1 MQIAKVMSKSE
12 ASCRL
17 LTLMIISFLL
27 CTTYL
32 LASVLILPRAKVI
45 HFSDSLQGW
54 SSPTTLQHI
63 VFGIASSEKSWPSRK
78 EYVRIWWRPEEMRG
92 CVFLERMPPNG
103 TLDQADTGSLPP
115 ICVSEDT
122 SSFRYTYRNGGLPS
136 AIRVARMVSETVALN
151 HTDVRWFV
159 FGDDDTLFFPEN
171 LVKTLSKY
179 DDGLWYYIGTN
190 SESFAQNKFFSYEMA
205 FGGAG
210 FAVSY
215 PLAKV
220 LASVLDS
227 CLARY
232 PHLFGSDGRI
242 QACLAELGI
251 SLTHEPGFH
260 QMDIRG
266 SMLGF
271 LTSHPLRPIVSLHH
285 WDAMDSI
292 FPKMERKDA
301 ILHLFQAVNIDSQR
315 VMQQTVCYDR
325 WFSWTI
331 SISWGYAVQ
340 IFPHHLSLP
349 EALRTLET
357 YQPWKKGASGIHE
370 LYDVDTLALHPDPCR
385 RPTVF
390 FLHSVSSA
398 TDGIRS
404 IYRNMTSE
412 NCTYNDP
419 RSPRKLEQII
429 VMSHKL
435 DLDQKQLLAPR
446 RQCCDVLPSAAG
458 NVMEIAVRECG
469 HEEWI
474 HMH

>member
-1 MQIAKVMSKSE
+1 MQIAKVLSKSE
-12 ASCRL
+12 ASRRL
-17 LTLMIISFLL
+17 LSLMIISFLL

-32 LASVLILPRAKVI
+32 LASFLILPRTKVI
-45 HFSDSLQGW
+45 HFSGSLQGW
-54 SSPTTLQHI
+54 SSPTTLQHV

-78 EYVRIWWRPEEMRG
+78 EYVRIWWMPEEMRG

-103 TLDQADTGSLPP
+103 TLDQADNGSLPP

-122 SSFRYTYRNGGLPS
+122 SRFRYTYRNGGLPS
-136 AIRVARMVSETVALN
+136 AIRVARVVSETVALN
-151 HTDVRWFV
+151 HPDVRWFV

-190 SESFAQNKFFSYEMA
+190 SESFAQNKQFSYEMA

-210 FAVSY
+210 FAISY

-285 WDAMDSI
+285 WDATDSI
-292 FPKMERKDA
+292 FPKMEPKDA
-301 ILHLFQAVNIDSQR
+301 MQHLFQAVNIDSQR

-331 SISWGYAVQ
+331 SVSWGYAVQ

-357 YQPWKKGASGIHE
+357 YQPWKKNGGIHE
-370 LYDVDTLALHPDPCR
+370 LYDVDTLSLHPDPCR

-390 FLHSVSSA
+390 FLDSVSSA

-404 IYRNMTSE
+404 VYRNMTSE
-412 NCTYNDP
+412 NCTFSDP
-419 RSPRKLEQII
+419 LSPRKLEQII

-469 HEEWI
+469 HEELI

>member
-1 MQIAKVMSKSE
+1 MQMAKLLSKSE
-12 ASCRL
+12 ASRRL
-17 LTLMIISFLL
+17 LTLMIISFVI

-32 LASVLILPRAKVI
+32 LASFLILPRTKVI
-45 HFSDSLQGW
+45 HFSGSLQGW
-54 SSPTTLQHI
+54 SSPTTLQHV
-63 VFGIASSEKSWPSRK
+63 VFGIASSEKSWLSRK

-103 TLDQADTGSLPP
+103 TLDQADSGSLPP

-122 SSFRYTYRNGGLPS
+122 SRFRYTYRNGGLPS
-136 AIRVARMVSETVALN
+136 AIRVARVVSETVALN
-151 HTDVRWFV
+151 HTNVRWFV

-210 FAVSY
+210 FAISY

-301 ILHLFQAVNIDSQR
+301 MQHLFQAVNIDSQR
-315 VMQQTVCYDR
+315 VMQQTVCYDQ
-325 WFSWTI
+325 S
-331 SISWGYAVQ
+331 
-340 IFPHHLSLP
+340 
-349 EALRTLET
+349 
-357 YQPWKKGASGIHE
+357 SG
-370 LYDVDTLALHPDPCR
+370 
-385 RPTVF
+385 F
-390 FLHSVSSA
+390 GNS
-398 TDGIRS
+398 
-404 IYRNMTSE
+404 
-412 NCTYNDP
+412 
-419 RSPRKLEQII
+419 KLTK
-429 VMSHKL
+429 V
-435 DLDQKQLLAPR
+435 A
-446 RQCCDVLPSAAG
+446 CCDV
-458 NVMEIAVRECG
+458 
-469 HEEWI
+469 
-474 HMH
+474 MHACS